1 MRYAGADSGGMDSG
15 GDGGGHTPAKCN
27 EARDASASAPQRDAL
42 PDGSYAVSHLI
53 AERNLGT
60 LRQFRV
66 RWIGYSSADDTWE
79 NARDILTPVLIEHF
93 ERLRDSCAG
102 DVRTALRLQLD
113 SLGARREQHGQL
125 LGVDGAAWL
134 HKAGPH
140 ASFESAEDDSDVET
154 AMRWWLSAQWSDEG
168 AQQQPA
174 QKCPKRPDSSNDFWV
189 ACDRCHKWRNLYLR
203 GSSRQVGDKWYCEQN
218 PDPLHDDCS
227 YAQEEDEDEVEEA
240 DASSL
245 NGFKQASDHAAGGSL
260 PTSSTSN
267 AVGKRPRE
275 SDLEPPPWCMP
286 PPVDA
291 SKYAEGH
298 CVRSADGSMWK
309 VEASR
314 SRSWSWS
321 FRWVYAQVE
330 QRPVLEARLRTER
343 VPLERTPCRHC
354 GKLCFGKGL
363 IQHEATCAA
372 RPGAD
377 GPAPTSN
384 AAMSTGAPIP
394 LLPIPPDPTSTA
406 ATALAAAPRASS
418 TEHAQLVERL
428 EKHMAAHRLS
438 QLQMAKALKV
448 PSCDI
453 VSRWLGCSR
462 DPLPAATEAETDAR
476 ITAYLDAYIPPAP
489 IFAASAASTASPA
502 LAASP
507 AVPLVSTEHAQLVE
521 RLEEHMVAHRLSQT
535 LVAKAL
541 KFASAGK
548 LSLWLGRCRQQTLGA
563 ATILEVDARIAA
575 YLDGWEMPQAQ
586 AAPPLKRLLEATLPA
601 AAPKQKNW
609 RNKGVGETK
618 WARRKRLKQKTPML
632 TAVRGGNRYTV
643 DQSGGCSP
651 GANPSPS
658 PNPSPNPNPNQRRR
672 RRRARTTPSPRPS
685 YFRSPRTGRRL
696 ASLRLL
702 RRSATAALRVC
713 GSAAAGSAHATRV
726 AAALRARRGAA

>member
-1 MRYAGADSGGMDSG
+1 MQVERTVLAASSQPEPSSTGGGQDDVEGMSDTPGVHEDGDGIRVTDLPLQVLGLGAAPWSWSRSKTTEKEKGKPTRCRCDRSGCLKRYCVCFAAGGTCAPDCKCKDCKNDDSTEERRAARAAAVAKMLKKKSNAFTPRVASGASIGTDSDQLHTSGCNCKKSGCRLRYCECFQAGVRCHEKCKCFDCLNPAGSNPLARSLQGATKHMTIVGQPDQARLARLGLPGATLVRRDSAETSVALALALHDKFDWRRSSTSSTGGAAAAAAGAAAAGAGPSTVEQSAEAPAPPAATSIASAATPSLSSSERAQLMQRLEEHMAAHGASQKQVASAAGLSDAGLSGTLSMWLGRSARNTLWPTETAEID
-15 GDGGGHTPAKCN
+15 ALIAAYLN
-27 EARDASASAPQRDAL
+27 EAPVPLAAVSASAATPNA
-42 PDGSYAVSHLI
+42 
-53 AERNLGT
+53 
-60 LRQFRV
+60 
-66 RWIGYSSADDTWE
+66 SA
-79 NARDILTPVLIEHF
+79 
-93 ERLRDSCAG
+93 
-102 DVRTALRLQLD
+102 
-113 SLGARREQHGQL
+113 
-125 LGVDGAAWL
+125 
-134 HKAGPH
+134 
-140 ASFESAEDDSDVET
+140 
-154 AMRWWLSAQWSDEG
+154 
-168 AQQQPA
+168 
-174 QKCPKRPDSSNDFWV
+174 
-189 ACDRCHKWRNLYLR
+189 
-203 GSSRQVGDKWYCEQN
+203 
-218 PDPLHDDCS
+218 
-227 YAQEEDEDEVEEA
+227 
-240 DASSL
+240 
-245 NGFKQASDHAAGGSL
+245 
-260 PTSSTSN
+260 
-267 AVGKRPRE
+267 
-275 SDLEPPPWCMP
+275 
-286 PPVDA
+286 
-291 SKYAEGH
+291 
-298 CVRSADGSMWK
+298 
-309 VEASR
+309 
-314 SRSWSWS
+314 
-321 FRWVYAQVE
+321 
-330 QRPVLEARLRTER
+330 
-343 VPLERTPCRHC
+343 
-354 GKLCFGKGL
+354 
-363 IQHEATCAA
+363 
-372 RPGAD
+372 
-377 GPAPTSN
+377 
-384 AAMSTGAPIP
+384 
-394 LLPIPPDPTSTA
+394 
-406 ATALAAAPRASS
+406 ASS

-453 VSRWLGCSR
+453 VSRWLGCAR

-489 IFAASAASTASPA
+489 IFAASAASTASPALAASPASPA